1 MRGALCPETE
11 RIMGRC
17 RGFVKRGEWL
27 AVCPRRSAAIGFGA
41 APIRRGVKGL
51 MMIDMRLG
59 AVAAVMVAV
68 MTLGSP
74 GAGMAQSAPA
84 GKSAGARLKA
94 AGAWKLELINVNPET
109 MMCAASTRDN
119 ALNAVFNYLVINR
132 RLSAFRIASAELALA
147 PDADDAML
155 VLQVDERRAVAI
167 RGKKQGQI
175 AVLMVDKDVEAK
187 RQFVRDMAE
196 GKTLTVRDE
205 AGETIGR
212 FQLNGANT
220 VLRAFGM
227 CVARLPDRDAPA
239 PE

>member
-1 MRGALCPETE
+1 
-11 RIMGRC
+11 
-17 RGFVKRGEWL
+17 
-27 AVCPRRSAAIGFGA
+27 
-41 APIRRGVKGL
+41 
-51 MMIDMRLG
+51 
-59 AVAAVMVAV
+59 
-68 MTLGSP
+68 
-74 GAGMAQSAPA
+74 
-84 GKSAGARLKA
+84 
-94 AGAWKLELINVNPET
+94 
-109 MMCAASTRDN
+109 
-119 ALNAVFNYLVINR
+119 
-132 RLSAFRIASAELALA
+132 
-147 PDADDAML
+147 
-155 VLQVDERRAVAI
+155 VLQVDDRRAVAI

-175 AVLMVDKDVEAK
+175 AVLMVDKDAEAK